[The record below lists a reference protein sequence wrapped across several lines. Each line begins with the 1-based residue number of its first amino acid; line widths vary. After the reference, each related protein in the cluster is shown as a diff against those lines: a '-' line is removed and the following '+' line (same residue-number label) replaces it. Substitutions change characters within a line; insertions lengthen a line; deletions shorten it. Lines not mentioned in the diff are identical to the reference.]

1 MPVARET
8 HAAKV
13 DHDAVKSD
21 QDELRYVPPPGA
33 APAAPPAAPPTYK
46 NVPAPQES
54 APSHDG
60 GSFLQD
66 LIDQEDKPAPKQR
79 TNGTGRTNPG
89 PPTPPTQART
99 VTHTGKQLSQSSG
112 TPSQPVRQPRAQ
124 TAPAATTAQVARAQP
139 VRDDMGDGWWDRMI
153 AEGFALLLSCAL
165 WGGNAY
171 FTIVGLQFLF
181 LPTTIL
187 GGAIGLGIHIGI
199 SKMEQYIWRGGVT
212 VPAGILGG
220 TALCIDVGTA
230 FLGMMTLGHER
241 LAGVMGDFP
250 TEMSG
255 FGSLLL
261 GMSGQGPIPDWWWL
275 VLVLLVLAI
284 GIALA
289 PERLVRHFWRRVRQV
304 WSLRQ
309 REGVLSSS

>member
-13 DHDAVKSD
+13 DHDSVKSD

-33 APAAPPAAPPTYK
+33 APAAPPAAPPPK
-46 NVPAPQES
+46 NTVPAPPES

-60 GSFLQD
+60 GALLQD
-66 LIDQEDKPAPKQR
+66 LIDQEGKPAPKPR
-79 TNGTGRTNPG
+79 TNGTGTTKPG
-89 PPTPPTQART
+89 PLATPAQARS
-99 VTHTGKQLSQSSG
+99 VPYTGKQPPQ
-112 TPSQPVRQPRAQ
+112 PSVKPSPPARQPRPQ
-124 TAPAATTAQVARAQP
+124 TASAPTTEQATAAQP
-139 VRDDMGDGWWDRMI
+139 VRDDTSDGWWDRMI

-212 VPAGILGG
+212 LPAGLLGG
-220 TALCIDVGTA
+220 TALFIDVGTA

-241 LAGVMGDFP
+241 LTGVMGDFP
-250 TEMSG
+250 AEISG

-261 GMSGQGPIPDWWWL
+261 GIIGQGPIPDWWWL